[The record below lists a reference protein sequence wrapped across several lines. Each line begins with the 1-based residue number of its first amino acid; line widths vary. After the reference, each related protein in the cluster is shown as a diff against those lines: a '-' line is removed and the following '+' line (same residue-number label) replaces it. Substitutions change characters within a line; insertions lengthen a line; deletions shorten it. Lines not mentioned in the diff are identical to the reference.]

1 MQVTITP
8 GEILLA
14 TTRKK
19 SRKSQS
25 RANPAANTS
34 HVSRGLREGA
44 LFISLA
50 ITLYLL
56 VSLFTFSPN
65 DPAWNYRAPVDHYI
79 NAGGVV
85 GAWFAD
91 VLYTILGVM
100 AWIIPP
106 IVGWIGWLLF
116 VDRARL
122 LRYQPH
128 LLAIRS
134 GGFLMTI
141 MGGCGISWLHFH
153 RFDADFP
160 AQTGG
165 ILGNWVGSGLSSI
178 MGPFGSTVFLLA
190 IFLAGVSIFTHLSWF
205 ALMDRMGGAVL
216 EAVVLL
222 RSIPGRIQ
230 DWKAARLARESR
242 GEEVRKERKKAR
254 KQKRPKIE
262 PKLGSVEISERALKE
277 TQGSLFEELPT
288 TFAVDGSSI
297 PPPLSL
303 LSRAIQQESGFSDET
318 LQVISRQVE
327 LKLKDFG
334 VEVEVVAV
342 QPGPVIT
349 RFELMPA
356 PGLKA
361 SKITGLS
368 NDLARS
374 LSLQRVRVVEVI
386 PGKPT
391 IGLEI
396 PNEVRETVFLSEILA
411 SQQYDHSKGALTLA
425 LGKDIGGQPVVA
437 DLARMPHLLVAGTT
451 GSGKSVSV
459 NTMVLSL
466 LYKYSPEH
474 VRIIM
479 VDPKMLELSVY
490 EGIPHLL
497 APVVT
502 DMNEAA
508 SALRWCVA
516 EMERRYQLM
525 SALGVRSLGGYN
537 KKVTE
542 AIDSGAPL
550 ADPLHQAVEG
560 EPPPTLEHLPYI
572 VVIVDE
578 FADLMM
584 QVGKKVEDLIVR
596 IAQKARAAGLH
607 LVLATQRP
615 SVDVITGLIKSN
627 IPTRIAFQVSS
638 RMDSRVI
645 LDQMGAENLLGMG
658 DMLYLPAGAGLPIR
672 IHSAF
677 VGDDEV
683 HRVVE
688 HLKAGAEPQ
697 YVEEVL
703 TTGDASEGGGAA
715 GGVDDAEEDP
725 LYDDAVR
732 IVTESRR
739 ASVSGVQRR
748 LRVGYNRAS
757 RLVEAMEIA
766 GVVGPV
772 GSNGQREVL
781 APPPVEMD

>member
-1 MQVTITP
+1 M
-8 GEILLA
+8 A
-14 TTRKK
+14 TSRKRGKKK
-19 SRKSQS
+19 ST
-25 RANPAANTS
+25 PAASTA

-44 LFISLA
+44 LFLSLA

-56 VSLFTFSPN
+56 VSLFTFSMN
-65 DPAWNYRAPVDHYI
+65 DPAWTYSAPVSQYN
-79 NAGGVV
+79 NAGGVF
-85 GAWFAD
+85 GAWFSD
-91 VLYTILGVM
+91 VLFTVLGVM

-122 LRYQPH
+122 LRYQPQI
-128 LLAIRS
+128 LAIRI

-141 MGGCGISWLHFH
+141 FGGAGVSNLHFH
-153 RFDADFP
+153 RFDASFP

-165 ILGNWVGSGLSSI
+165 IVGDLIGGGFESV
-178 MGPFGSTVFLLA
+178 MGPFGSTAFLLA
-190 IFLAGVSIFTHLSWF
+190 MFLAGVSIFTHLSWF
-205 ALMDRMGGAVL
+205 ALMDRVGGFVL
-216 EAVVLL
+216 ETAMFL
-222 RSIPGRIQ
+222 RAFPGKLD
-230 DWKAARLARESR
+230 DWKAAKIAKESR
-242 GEEVRKERKKAR
+242 GQEVKRERKKSR
-254 KQKRPKIE
+254 KKKPKIE
-262 PKLGSVEISERALKE
+262 PKLGSIEISERALKE
-277 TQGSLFEELPT
+277 TQGTLFEELPT
-288 TFAVDGSSI
+288 SFVTSGSSS

-303 LSRAIQQESGFSDET
+303 LSKAEHQESGFSTEM
-318 LQVISRQVE
+318 LEVLSRQVE

-334 VEVEVVAV
+334 VDVEVVAV
-342 QPGPVIT
+342 QPGPIIT

-374 LSLQRVRVVEVI
+374 LSLQSVRVVEVI

-396 PNEVRETVFLSEILA
+396 PNEVRETVFLSEILS
-411 SQQYDHSKGALTLA
+411 SQQYEHSKGALTLA
-425 LGKDIGGQPVVA
+425 LGKDIGGQPQVA
-437 DLARMPHLLVAGTT
+437 DLTKMPHLLVAGTT

-479 VDPKMLELSVY
+479 IDPKMLELSVY

-516 EMERRYQLM
+516 EMERRYKLM
-525 SALGVRSLGGYN
+525 SALGVRSLTGYN
-537 KKVTE
+537 KKVNDAIE
-542 AIDSGAPL
+542 AGAPL
-550 ADPLHQAVEG
+550 ADPLYEATDG
-560 EPPPTLEHLPYI
+560 ELPRTLEHLPYI

-584 QVGKKVEDLIVR
+584 TVGKKVEDLIVR

-607 LVLATQRP
+607 LILATQRP

-638 RMDSRVI
+638 KMDSRVI
-645 LDQMGAENLLGMG
+645 LDQMGAEHLLGRG
-658 DMLYLPAGAGLPIR
+658 DMLYLPSGAGLPIR
-672 IHSAF
+672 VHCAF
-677 VGDDEV
+677 VDDDEV
-683 HRVVE
+683 HRVVDN
-688 HLKAGAEPQ
+688 LKQSGEPQ

-703 TTGDASEGGGAA
+703 TTREASESGGNGA
-715 GGVDDAEEDP
+715 GSDDAEDDP

-732 IVTESRR
+732 IVTETRK

-757 RLVEAMEIA
+757 RLVEAMEA
-766 GVVGPV
+766 SGVVGPV

-781 APPPVEMD
+781 APPPVEID

>member
-1 MQVTITP
+1 M
-8 GEILLA
+8 
-14 TTRKK
+14 
-19 SRKSQS
+19 
-25 RANPAANTS
+25 
-34 HVSRGLREGA
+34 
-44 LFISLA
+44 
-50 ITLYLL
+50 
-56 VSLFTFSPN
+56 N
-65 DPAWNYRAPVDHYI
+65 DPAWTYSAPVSQYN
-79 NAGGVV
+79 NAGGVF
-85 GAWFAD
+85 GAWFSD
-91 VLYTILGVM
+91 VLFTVLGVM

-122 LRYQPH
+122 LRYQPQI
-128 LLAIRS
+128 LAIRI

-141 MGGCGISWLHFH
+141 FGGAGVSNLHFH
-153 RFDADFP
+153 RFDASFP

-165 ILGNWVGSGLSSI
+165 IVGDLIGGGFESV
-178 MGPFGSTVFLLA
+178 MGPFGSTAFLLA
-190 IFLAGVSIFTHLSWF
+190 MFLAGVSIFTHLSWF
-205 ALMDRMGGAVL
+205 ALMDRVGGFVL
-216 EAVVLL
+216 ETAMFL
-222 RSIPGRIQ
+222 RAFPGKLD
-230 DWKAARLARESR
+230 DWKAAKIAKESR
-242 GEEVRKERKKAR
+242 GQEVKRERKKSR
-254 KQKRPKIE
+254 KKKPKIE
-262 PKLGSVEISERALKE
+262 PKLGSIEISERALKE
-277 TQGSLFEELPT
+277 TQGTLFEELPT
-288 TFAVDGSSI
+288 SFVTSGSSS

-303 LSRAIQQESGFSDET
+303 LSKAEHQESGFSTEM
-318 LQVISRQVE
+318 LEVLSRQVE

-334 VEVEVVAV
+334 VDVEVVAV
-342 QPGPVIT
+342 QPGPIIT

-374 LSLQRVRVVEVI
+374 LSLQSVRVVEVI

-396 PNEVRETVFLSEILA
+396 PNEVRETVFLSEILS
-411 SQQYDHSKGALTLA
+411 SQQYEHSKGALTLA
-425 LGKDIGGQPVVA
+425 LGKDIGGQPQVA
-437 DLARMPHLLVAGTT
+437 DLTKMPHLLVAGTT

-479 VDPKMLELSVY
+479 IDPKMLELSVY

-516 EMERRYQLM
+516 EMERRYKLM
-525 SALGVRSLGGYN
+525 SALGVRSLTGYN
-537 KKVTE
+537 KKVNDAIE
-542 AIDSGAPL
+542 AGAPL
-550 ADPLHQAVEG
+550 ADPLYEATDG
-560 EPPPTLEHLPYI
+560 ELPRTLEHLPYI

-584 QVGKKVEDLIVR
+584 TVGKKVEDLIVR

-607 LVLATQRP
+607 LILATQRP

-638 RMDSRVI
+638 KMDSRVI
-645 LDQMGAENLLGMG
+645 LDQMGAEHLLGRG
-658 DMLYLPAGAGLPIR
+658 DMLYLPSGAGLPIR
-672 IHSAF
+672 VHCAF
-677 VGDDEV
+677 VDDDEV
-683 HRVVE
+683 HRVVDN
-688 HLKAGAEPQ
+688 LKQSGEPQ

-703 TTGDASEGGGAA
+703 TTREASESGGNGA
-715 GGVDDAEEDP
+715 GSDDAEDDP

-732 IVTESRR
+732 IVTETRK

-757 RLVEAMEIA
+757 RLVEAMEA
-766 GVVGPV
+766 SGVVGPV

-781 APPPVEMD
+781 APPPVEID

>member
-1 MQVTITP
+1 M
-8 GEILLA
+8 A
-14 TTRKK
+14 TTRRRV
-19 SRKSQS
+19 RKRGGSVAS
-25 RANPAANTS
+25 TT

-44 LFISLA
+44 LFLSLA

-56 VSLFTFSPN
+56 VSLFTYSMN
-65 DPAWNYRAPVDHYI
+65 DPAWTYSAPVSQYN

-85 GAWFAD
+85 GAWFSD
-91 VLYTILGVM
+91 VLFTILGVM

-106 IVGWIGWLLF
+106 IVGWLGWLLF

-122 LRYQPH
+122 LRYQPQ
-128 LLAIRS
+128 LLAIRI
-134 GGFLMTI
+134 GGFLMTLF
-141 MGGCGISWLHFH
+141 GGAGISNLHFH
-153 RFDADFP
+153 RFDASFP

-165 ILGNWVGSGLSSI
+165 VVGDLVGGGFESI

-190 IFLAGVSIFTHLSWF
+190 MFLAGVSIFTHLSWF
-205 ALMDRMGGAVL
+205 ALMDRVGGFVL
-216 EAVVLL
+216 EAIMLL
-222 RSIPGRIQ
+222 RAIPGKVD
-230 DWKAARLARESR
+230 DWKAAKIAKESR
-242 GEEVRKERKKAR
+242 GQEVKRERKKSR
-254 KQKRPKIE
+254 KKKPKIE
-262 PKLGSVEISERALKE
+262 PKLGSIEMSERALKE
-277 TQGSLFEELPT
+277 TQRTLFEELPANFVT
-288 TFAVDGSSI
+288 SGSSS

-303 LSRAIQQESGFSDET
+303 LSKAEHQQSGFSTEM
-318 LQVISRQVE
+318 LEVLSRQVE

-361 SKITGLS
+361 SKITRLS

-374 LSLQRVRVVEVI
+374 LSLQSVRVVEVI

-396 PNEVRETVFLSEILA
+396 PNEVRETVFLSEILS
-411 SQQYDHSKGALTLA
+411 SQQYEHSKGALTLA
-425 LGKDIGGQPVVA
+425 LGKDIGGQPQVA
-437 DLARMPHLLVAGTT
+437 DLTKMPHLLVAGTT

-466 LYKYSPEH
+466 LYKYTPEH

-479 VDPKMLELSVY
+479 IDPKMLELSVY

-516 EMERRYQLM
+516 EMERRYKLM
-525 SALGVRSLGGYN
+525 SALGVRSLTGYN
-537 KKVTE
+537 KKVND
-542 AIDSGAPL
+542 AIESGAPL
-550 ADPLHQAVEG
+550 ADPLYEATDG
-560 EPPPTLEHLPYI
+560 EPPRTLEHLPYI

-584 QVGKKVEDLIVR
+584 TVGKKVEDLIVR

-638 RMDSRVI
+638 KMDSRVI
-645 LDQMGAENLLGMG
+645 LDQMGAEHLLGRG
-658 DMLYLPAGAGLPIR
+658 DMLYLPSGAGLPIR
-672 IHSAF
+672 VHCAF
-677 VGDDEV
+677 VDDDEV
-683 HRVVE
+683 HRVVDN
-688 HLKAGAEPQ
+688 LKQSGEPQ

-703 TTGDASEGGGAA
+703 TTHEVSESSGNGA
-715 GGVDDAEEDP
+715 GLDDAEDDP

-732 IVTESRR
+732 IVTETRK

-757 RLVEAMEIA
+757 RLVEAMEA
-766 GVVGPV
+766 SGVVGPI

-781 APPPVEMD
+781 APPPVEID

>member
-1 MQVTITP
+1 M
-8 GEILLA
+8 A
-14 TTRKK
+14 TSRKRSRKK
-19 SRKSQS
+19 SNSAGS
-25 RANPAANTS
+25 TTY
-34 HVSRGLREGA
+34 VSRGLREGA
-44 LFISLA
+44 LFLSLA

-56 VSLFTFSPN
+56 VSLFTFSMN
-65 DPAWNYRAPVDHYI
+65 DPAWTYSAPVSQYN

-85 GAWFAD
+85 GAWFSD
-91 VLYTILGVM
+91 VLFTVLGVM

-106 IVGWIGWLLF
+106 IVGWLGWLLF

-122 LRYQPH
+122 FRYQPQ
-128 LLAIRS
+128 LLAIRI
-134 GGFLMTI
+134 GGFLMTLF
-141 MGGCGISWLHFH
+141 GGAGISNLHFH
-153 RFDADFP
+153 RFDASFP

-165 ILGNWVGSGLSSI
+165 IIGDLVGGGLGAI

-190 IFLAGVSIFTHLSWF
+190 MFLAGVSIFTHLSWF
-205 ALMDRMGGAVL
+205 ALMDRVGAFVL
-216 EAVVLL
+216 EAVMVL
-222 RSIPGRIQ
+222 RSIPGKID
-230 DWKAARLARESR
+230 DWNAAKTAKESR
-242 GEEVRKERKKAR
+242 GKEVKRERKKSR
-254 KQKRPKIE
+254 KKSPKIE
-262 PKLGSVEISERALKE
+262 PKLGSIEISERALKE
-277 TQGSLFEELPT
+277 TQRTLFEELPASFVT
-288 TFAVDGSSI
+288 SGSSS

-303 LSRAIQQESGFSDET
+303 LSRAEHQESGFSTEM
-318 LQVISRQVE
+318 LEVLSRQVE

-374 LSLQRVRVVEVI
+374 LSLQSVRVVEVI

-396 PNEVRETVFLSEILA
+396 PNEVRETVFLSEILS
-411 SQQYDHSKGALTLA
+411 SQQYEHSKGALTLA
-425 LGKDIGGQPVVA
+425 LGKDIGGQPQVA
-437 DLARMPHLLVAGTT
+437 DLTRMPHLLVAGTT

-479 VDPKMLELSVY
+479 IDPKMLELSVY

-516 EMERRYQLM
+516 EMERRYKLM
-525 SALGVRSLGGYN
+525 SALGVRSLTGYN
-537 KKVTE
+537 KKVND
-542 AIDSGAPL
+542 AIELGAPL
-550 ADPLHQAVEG
+550 ADPFYEAVEG
-560 EPPPTLEHLPYI
+560 EPPRTLEHLPYI

-584 QVGKKVEDLIVR
+584 TVGKKVEDLIVR

-607 LVLATQRP
+607 LILATQRP

-638 RMDSRVI
+638 KMDSRVI
-645 LDQMGAENLLGMG
+645 LDQMGAEHLLGRG
-658 DMLYLPAGAGLPIR
+658 DMLYLPSGAGLPIR
-672 IHSAF
+672 VHCAF
-677 VGDDEV
+677 VDDDEV

-688 HLKAGAEPQ
+688 NLKQNGEPQ

-703 TTGDASEGGGAA
+703 TTHEASESGGNGTAS
-715 GGVDDAEEDP
+715 DDAEDDP

-732 IVTESRR
+732 IVTETRK

-757 RLVEAMEIA
+757 RLVEAMEVS

-781 APPPVEMD
+781 APPPVEID